1 MTIHLKSPVWIPLL
15 LLGTSL
21 FGQTEGLALPRIGG
35 TVFSG
40 AGADAAAIQQV
51 VDDFRTAIGTPLN
64 APGANGNPAGRREI
78 NWDAVPDG
86 FAAPNALPSDFFNK
100 NSVRGA
106 VFSGPGAGW
115 IGFQV
120 SANEGAGPVRFDNI
134 YEGYS
139 QIFKT
144 FSAQK
149 LFTSVG
155 TNDYDVDFFVP
166 GTQDRG
172 SVSGF
177 GAVFTNVAIPTT
189 SSLEFFTADGVSLG
203 KYFVRVAPRGLSFLG
218 VTFPGKI
225 VAKVRVVPG
234 TAAVGVP
241 DDPASGV
248 NVVVVDDFLYGE
260 PTKK

>member
-1 MTIHLKSPVWIPLL
+1 MMTTPRRRSLRSGRVFVREFVWTLVVL
-15 LLGTSL
+15 
-21 FGQTEGLALPRIGG
+21 
-35 TVFSG
+35 
-40 AGADAAAIQQV
+40 AAAAGV
-51 VDDFRTAIGTPLN
+51 TLAVNPL
-64 APGANGNPAGRREI
+64 PTGR
-78 NWDAVPDG
+78 
-86 FAAPNALPSDFFNK
+86 L
-100 NSVRGA
+100 
-106 VFSGPGAGW
+106 
-115 IGFQV
+115 
-120 SANEGAGPVRFDNI
+120 
-134 YEGYS
+134 
-139 QIFKT
+139 
-144 FSAQK
+144 
-149 LFTSVG
+149 
-155 TNDYDVDFFVP
+155 DFFVP

-203 KYFVRVAPRGLSFLG
+203 KYYVRVAPRGLSFLG

-260 PTKK
+260 PVKK